1 MNRYHT
7 LDGGAAVNAHAR
19 QRGDPFSAAP
29 AALLTSKRVAELST
43 IVLAAANH
51 GLRHTN
57 DALPNV
63 ARVVDGGGRKAVH
76 SFGRQVVLEAKVPH
90 HLNSSQHGCKS
101 QRQHALG
108 WPQKQTRTAERSML
122 QNARP
127 SRSSSTLGAIS
138 FISISLNAH
147 SLVLSQPTRP
157 SWHSHGTH
165 THTRARADV
174 PNEDGQQV
182 KECADEG
189 EHSERD
195 NGSAQGLQLLQRA
208 IALLVD
214 KHSPPLADQTVTATA
229 LNDPA
234 RTCSRAWLASP
245 KAMAA
250 PRGAHGESTAHKH
263 ASKRTRRTYQQR

>member
-1 MNRYHT
+1 
-7 LDGGAAVNAHAR
+7 
-19 QRGDPFSAAP
+19 
-29 AALLTSKRVAELST
+29 
-43 IVLAAANH
+43 
-51 GLRHTN
+51 
-57 DALPNV
+57 
-63 ARVVDGGGRKAVH
+63 
-76 SFGRQVVLEAKVPH
+76 
-90 HLNSSQHGCKS
+90 
-101 QRQHALG
+101 
-108 WPQKQTRTAERSML
+108 ML

-208 IALLVD
+208 IAFLVD
-214 KHSPPLADQTVTATA
+214 KHSPPLADHSQNSNRVEWSCTHLLQSVASVTES
-229 LNDPA
+229 DG
-234 RTCSRAWLASP
+234 CSER
-245 KAMAA
+245 
-250 PRGAHGESTAHKH
+250 
-263 ASKRTRRTYQQR
+263 RTR